1 MKFHV
6 VIPARYGSERLPAK
20 PLLKIV
26 GRPLV
31 QHVYE
36 RGTASGAA
44 SVTIA
49 TDDERIAVVC
59 RDFGADTVMTAATHF
74 SGTDRIAEVA
84 AVRGWDDDA
93 IVVNLQ
99 GDEPLMPAALIA
111 QTAAA
116 LAADPGAGIA
126 TMAAPIHT
134 REEFL
139 NPNAVKV
146 VCDGASHALYFS
158 RAPIPARRSDN
169 VAADGVYGLRHIGL
183 YAYRAGTLQKLAALA
198 PCKLESL
205 ERLEQLRALWHGIA
219 IRVECVDRAP
229 PAGVDTAADAER
241 IERLIEA
248 GEA

>member
-1 MKFHV
+1 MKFHI

-20 PLLKIV
+20 PLLKIA
-26 GRPLV
+26 GRPLI

-36 RGTASGAA
+36 RGAASGAV
-44 SVTIA
+44 SVTVA
-49 TDDERIAVVC
+49 TDDERIASAC
-59 RDFGADTVMTAATHF
+59 RDFGAEAILTVATHF

-84 AVRGWDDDA
+84 AVRDWGDDT

-111 QTAAA
+111 QAAAA
-116 LAADPGAGIA
+116 LAADPDAGIA
-126 TMAAPIHT
+126 TLAAPIHI

-146 VCDGASHALYFS
+146 VCDAAGRALYFS

-169 VAADGVYGLRHIGL
+169 VAADRIYGLRHIGL
-183 YAYRAGTLQKLAALA
+183 YAYRVGTLQKLAALA
-198 PCKLESL
+198 PCPLELS

-229 PAGVDTAADAER
+229 PAGIDTVADVER